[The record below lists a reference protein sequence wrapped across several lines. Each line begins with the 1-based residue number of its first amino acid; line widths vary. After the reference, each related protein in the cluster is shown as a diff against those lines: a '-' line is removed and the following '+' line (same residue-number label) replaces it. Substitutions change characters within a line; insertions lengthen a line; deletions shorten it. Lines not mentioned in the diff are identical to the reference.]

1 MLKSVVLRRIKIWKT
16 SAKWRL
22 VKDKRSSFKFFAVSI
37 IKTLIFCN
45 EFSSHM
51 PSNLIYLVLF
61 LPPPLVQFLCL
72 ISEDLSKISISHIQS
87 WSSNS
92 TSRWWHRRFGNIDYK
107 CCFIDFISYILS
119 PQIKI
124 FASVAALPPVEKV
137 NSSCV
142 APSLTSSAQL
152 TCNGSQDCI

>member
-1 MLKSVVLRRIKIWKT
+1 MKACERRKKFLQVL
-16 SAKWRL
+16 
-22 VKDKRSSFKFFAVSI
+22 

-45 EFSSHM
+45 ECSSHM
-51 PSNLIYLVLF
+51 PSNFISLILF

-72 ISEDLSKISISHIQS
+72 TSEDLSKISISHIQS

-107 CCFIDFISYILS
+107 CCFVDFISYIVS

-142 APSLTSSAQL
+142 APSLTSPAQL
-152 TCNGSQDCI
+152 TCTGSQYWK